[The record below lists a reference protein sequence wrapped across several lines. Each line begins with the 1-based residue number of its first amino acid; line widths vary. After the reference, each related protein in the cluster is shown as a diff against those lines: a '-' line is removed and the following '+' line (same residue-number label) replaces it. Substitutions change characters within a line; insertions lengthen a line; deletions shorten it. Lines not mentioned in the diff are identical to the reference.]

1 MCLPRADGHQRLF
14 FIKETAEMER
24 QRDRETERQRDGGT
38 QRPQSEERK
47 ITSEI
52 NNPSVP
58 PSLRP
63 SVLPSLRLKER
74 ELRRV
79 LREMGSVIVAFSGGV
94 DSAYLAY
101 AAADELGL
109 RAMAVTAESPSYPD
123 FQRQDALAII
133 EQFSIPHEFI
143 STDEINDPN
152 YQANPANRCYFCKH
166 ELFTKLSAL
175 ASGRGYAFVCDGNNA
190 DDIGDYRPGR
200 QAAKELNVRSPLIEA
215 GLTKAEIRALAQAAG
230 LPVWDRPAS
239 ACLSSRIPYG
249 MPVTIEK
256 LSVIERGEARL
267 RALGFNQMR
276 VRHHGDIV
284 RIEISPEEM
293 PRALDA
299 EMARSL
305 AATFKQLGFQFIT
318 LDLEGYRS
326 GALNETLPFKSR
338 E

>member
-1 MCLPRADGHQRLF
+1 MERQRDGD
-14 FIKETAEMER
+14 IER
-24 QRDRETERQRDGGT
+24 QRDRETEGRVENISHRLT
-38 QRPQSEERK
+38 VS
-47 ITSEI
+47 
-52 NNPSVP
+52 PSHGLSIP
-58 PSLRP
+58 PSL
-63 SVLPSLRLKER
+63 SLKEQ
-74 ELRRV
+74 ELRRI

-101 AAADELGL
+101 ASADELGD
-109 RAMAVTAESPSYPD
+109 RALAVTGESPSYPD
-123 FQRQDALAII
+123 FQRQDALAIV

-143 STDEINDPN
+143 NTDEINDPN

-190 DDIGDYRPGR
+190 DDVGDYRPGR

-215 GLTKAEIRALAQAAG
+215 SLSKAEIRALAQAAG

-276 VRHHGDIV
+276 VRHHGDV
-284 RIEISPEEM
+284 ARIEIAPEEM
-293 PRALDA
+293 HLALNA

-305 AATFKQLGFQFIT
+305 AAAFKQLGFKFVT
-318 LDLEGYRS
+318 LDLEGYRA
-326 GALNETLPFKSR
+326 GALNETLPLKSH

>member
-1 MCLPRADGHQRLF
+1 MEIERQGD
-14 FIKETAEMER
+14 KETR
-24 QRDRETERQRDGGT
+24 GPGDQETGSSSSSPG
-38 QRPQSEERK
+38 PLVSL
-47 ITSEI
+47 SPC
-52 NNPSVP
+52 PSD
-58 PSLRP
+58 S
-63 SVLPSLRLKER
+63 SSLRLKEL
-74 ELRRV
+74 ELRRI
-79 LREMGSVIVAFSGGV
+79 LREMQSVIVAFSGGV

-101 AAADELGL
+101 AAADELGD
-109 RAMAVTAESPSYPD
+109 RALAVTGESPSYPD
-123 FQRQDALAII
+123 FQRQDALAIVVR
-133 EQFSIPHEFI
+133 FSIPHEFI

-190 DDIGDYRPGR
+190 DDVGDYRPGR

-215 GLTKAEIRALAQAAG
+215 GLTKAEIRALAQAAE

-305 AATFKQLGFQFIT
+305 AAAFKQLGFKFVT

-326 GALNETLPFKSR
+326 GALNETLPLKSH